1 MVTNAPGLKSRS
13 RTDGTTAHYWVA
25 SAIARDTADY
35 PLKTVRVHGDDDE
48 IAARC
53 RVLTSE
59 LKQWLSGKGIGNT
72 TEYDGTLK
80 SVIRLYQHTKESP
93 YHEVKSNTRAMYDE
107 SLGLLET
114 AVGDRRLEKLT
125 GLDFKRWYANFKEP
139 AKDTKKQAERRAEA
153 AKLGAKLPPNPE
165 RPRRA
170 YKAMQLLRIVIGF
183 GVVVNITECFRLSAI
198 LKHLEFSAPKA
209 RTAAITFAHA
219 EAICNKAIEKGLL
232 SIAITQ
238 ALQFELTLR
247 QIDVIGRW
255 EKTDQPNSGG
265 IVDRGRRWRD
275 GLLWSHIDA
284 HGVLTK
290 TTSKIDD
297 VVAEHDTNGYP
308 FLRKILDMVPM
319 EKRFGPVIIC
329 ETTGLPYRYRHF
341 SSVWRKI
348 ASEVGVPANVWNR
361 DSRAGGVTEG
371 SDSGADLEHLRHHA
385 NHKNAQTTQ
394 RYNRA
399 TLDKTRQV
407 AKLRVAH
414 RGDKNT
420 AETDV

>member
-1 MVTNAPGLKSRS
+1 MELNAPGLKSRP
-13 RTDGTTAHYWVA
+13 RTNGTTAHYWVA
-25 SAIARDTADY
+25 SAVARDTAGY
-35 PLKTVRVHGDDDE
+35 PLKTVRVHGSDDE

-59 LKQWLSGKGIGNT
+59 LKQWLSEKGIGNT

-80 SVIRLYQHTKESP
+80 SVITLYRQTKESP

-107 SLGLLET
+107 SLAVLESS
-114 AVGDRRLEKLT
+114 VGSRRLEKLT

-139 AKDTKKQAERRAEA
+139 AKDTEKQAERRVEA
-153 AKLGAKLPPNPE
+153 AKMGVTLPPNPE
-165 RPRRA
+165 RQRRA

-183 GVVVNITECFRLSAI
+183 GVVMNITECFRLSAI
-198 LKHLEFSAPKA
+198 LREMEFSAPRA
-209 RTAAITFAHA
+209 RTASITFAQA
-219 EAICNKAIEKGLL
+219 EAICNKAVEKGLL
-232 SIAITQ
+232 SIAIAQ

-255 EKTDQPNSGG
+255 EKTDDPRSGG

-284 HGVLTK
+284 NGVLTK
-290 TTSKIDD
+290 TTSKVDD
-297 VVAEHDTNGYP
+297 VVAEHDTNEYP
-308 FLRKILDMVPM
+308 FLRKFLDMVPT
-319 EKRFGPVIIC
+319 EKRFGPVIKC

-341 SSVWRKI
+341 SGLWREI
-348 ASEVGVPANVWNR
+348 ATDVGVPANVWNR

-385 NHKNAQTTQ
+385 NHKNSQTTQ

-414 RGDKNT
+414 RGGKNT
-420 AETDV
+420 QETGL